1 MNRSAASA
9 LLCNS
14 AQRLSRIRSPM
25 PAPTVDIIAIDLDGT
40 LLDPDGKVSPANAD
54 AIERARAAGI
64 LVLPCTGRGF
74 VECNGI
80 LADINCSGPAVV
92 AGGAMICDGRTGQ
105 TLHRFGVS
113 PAITAAAT
121 GFIHDAGHAALV
133 LKDAATTGHDYLV
146 VTSEHD
152 HPVDPVSIWWFET
165 HSLTTRFV
173 STLDQDQHP
182 DATVRVGL
190 VADAHDSVPLMHR
203 MAQSLGDEVLLHSFP
218 ALVNANAEQRNG
230 REVHVLEVFDKRAHK
245 WSAIEWVASQQ
256 PLLGSR
262 VAAIGDHINDVSML
276 KGADLGIAMGN
287 ADQTARE
294 AADVVTRTNA
304 DDGVAFAID
313 QLLAGN
319 W

>member
-1 MNRSAASA
+1 
-9 LLCNS
+9 
-14 AQRLSRIRSPM
+14 M
-25 PAPTVDIIAIDLDGT
+25 PAPSVDIDIIAIDLDGT
-40 LLDPDGKVSPANAD
+40 LLGPDGKVSTANCN
-54 AIERARAAGI
+54 AIERARAAGV

-74 VECNGI
+74 VECAGI
-80 LADINCSGPAVV
+80 LADINATGPAVV

-105 TLHRFGVS
+105 TLHRFNVS
-113 PAITAAAT
+113 PEITAAAT

-133 LKDAATTGHDYLV
+133 LKDTQVAGHDYLV
-146 VTSEHD
+146 VTSENN

-173 STLDQDQHP
+173 RSLDEDQHP

-190 VADAHDSVPLMHR
+190 VADAHDSVPLMDR
-203 MAQSLGDEVLLHSFP
+203 MAQSLGDQVLLHSFP
-218 ALVNANAEQRNG
+218 ALVNANAEQRQG

-245 WSAIEWVASQQ
+245 WSAIEWVARET
-256 PLLGSR
+256 PLLGTR

-276 KGADLGIAMGN
+276 AGADIGIAMGN
-287 ADQTARE
+287 ADKTARD

-313 QLLAGN
+313 QLLSGNWAGN
-319 W
+319 R